1 MDQNTHLPLKTSF
14 YLARNPEDKQKNV
27 EDEVYD
33 NYRLVQG
40 IMTPHSITRNFNG
53 EMSTSALSTS
63 LSTICHSRHPFRS
76 YRELRS

>member
-1 MDQNTHLPLKTSF
+1 MDQKYALAMKTSF
-14 YLARNPEDKQKNV
+14 TWRDPEDKQKNV

-53 EMSTSALSTS
+53 EMSHQRFINVAKYNLPTP
-63 LSTICHSRHPFRS
+63 RHPFRS
-76 YRELRS
+76 YR